1 MVRIQVNKMI
11 NSQGAPTGIT
21 TQRILASV
29 LVCAAMTIWWNSIT
43 MGHFNIPS
51 DYTTMLDIP
60 SLTVNEHNTES
71 DPLAQSILSTPIGAL
86 GPKNTDRE
94 NLIYYD
100 SVYFLS
106 MQFGAKAKSA
116 LEVGC
121 ASDPFSKHLS
131 WIDTKDCV
139 APYFAT
145 YDSAKG
151 SGTIDEHAASSS
163 VTQITADF
171 MEWENQKMYDLV
183 VCSQVLEHVPDPSS
197 FTKKLISTS
206 SRATIISVPYMW
218 GACTLCGHLTHHIN
232 QTTVLEWAKPHKPTY
247 HAIVEEKLGKRL
259 VVVFLKDV

>member
-1 MVRIQVNKMI
+1 M
-11 NSQGAPTGIT
+11 
-21 TQRILASV
+21 
-29 LVCAAMTIWWNSIT
+29 
-43 MGHFNIPS
+43 
-51 DYTTMLDIP
+51 
-60 SLTVNEHNTES
+60 
-71 DPLAQSILSTPIGAL
+71 STPIGAL
-86 GPKNTDRE
+86 GPKNTNRE

-106 MQFGAKAKSA
+106 VQFGAKAKSA

-121 ASDPFSKHLS
+121 ATDPFSKYLS
-131 WIDTKDCV
+131 WIHTKDCV

-151 SGTIDEHAASSS
+151 SGTIDDDHAASSS

-197 FTKKLISTS
+197 FTKKLISIS
-206 SRATIISVPYMW
+206 SQATIISVPYMW
-218 GACTLCGHLTHHIN
+218 GACTLCGHLTHLIN
-232 QTTVLEWAKPHKPTY
+232 ESMVLEWAKPHKPTY
-247 HAIVEEKLGKRL
+247 HAIIEEKLGKRL